1 MPKPSVLSATL
12 LNYSDI
18 FISSFK
24 PVTYFFRVTISK
36 PIEDK
41 GYLEILMPRTI
52 RLPFDVNQINCT
64 SFKENIIVYEYSTPV
79 STDPLKFRLKEFIT

>member
-1 MPKPSVLSATL
+1 
-12 LNYSDI
+12 
-18 FISSFK
+18 
-24 PVTYFFRVTISK
+24 
-36 PIEDK
+36 
-41 GYLEILMPRTI
+41 MPRTI